1 MRRRSAF
8 GERGGNRLVMK
19 QNRIQEKGARAI
31 SFTAYFLTV
40 FLIVA
45 SFVPMIWMISSSLKD
60 VQSIY
65 SFPPK
70 WIPPAPQSIT
80 LLIDYSES
88 GQRDQAF
95 YELEAAKATWFTW
108 KKFQNLSIGEMKV
121 IGLKDG
127 RKLFSSATP
136 AYIFT
141 AGRAAIVPANVF
153 TDEVMKLKIPVMK
166 DRAYWQFDWYDE
178 GVPLTGKEQAIVRE
192 GADAGGW
199 KPMVAQ
205 IGGYLKQDA
214 VYLNGSLLAASQS
227 SNWARVFDNYAA
239 LWRLGGQENGI
250 NFMRAFGNSVFVNVV
265 TILLH
270 VSIGGMAGYALSRL
284 VSARWSVWLTLFFV
298 ATIMIPEIVI
308 LVPLYLTMEKL
319 SLVNTLWGII
329 LPHSAWG
336 IVIYL
341 FRGFFDQLPGELLQ
355 AARIDGASEL
365 RIYTRFVVPMSMPIF
380 TVVGV
385 MSFISVWNEF
395 LWPLIVARQE
405 AYWTITVALYAFQ
418 SGSLPQNLLMAS
430 SVVATIP
437 LLLVFLFCQKLIE
450 RGVAWTGVKG

>member
-1 MRRRSAF
+1 MKGKRIK
-8 GERGGNRLVMK
+8 ERGAWLV
-19 QNRIQEKGARAI
+19 
-31 SFTAYFLTV
+31 SFTAYFVTIT
-40 FLIVA
+40 FIVI

-60 VQSIY
+60 VYSIH

-70 WIPPAPQSIT
+70 WMPSAPQTIT
-80 LLIDYSES
+80 LLIDYSGSDRRE
-88 GQRDQAF
+88 REF

-108 KKFQNLSIGEMKV
+108 KKFQNLPIGEMKV
-121 IGLKDG
+121 IGMSEG
-127 RKLFSSATP
+127 RKLFSSETP

-141 AGRAAIVPANVF
+141 AGRAAVVPANMF
-153 TDEVMKLKIPVMK
+153 TDDVMKLKMPIMK
-166 DRAYWQFDWYDE
+166 DRAYWQFAWYGE
-178 GVPLTGKEQAIVRE
+178 GVSLNDKEQAILRD
-192 GADAGGW
+192 GADPGGW
-199 KPMVAQ
+199 KPLVSQ
-205 IGGYLKQDA
+205 VGGYLKNDA
-214 VYLNGSLLAASQS
+214 NYLNGTVLAADQT

-239 LWRLGGQENGI
+239 LWRLGGQENSSI
-250 NFMRAFGNSVFVNVV
+250 NFVRAFGNSVFVNVV

-270 VSIGGMAGYALSRL
+270 ISIGGMAGYALSRL
-284 VSARWSVWLTLFFV
+284 VSQRWAVWLTLFFV

-308 LVPLYLTMEKL
+308 LVPLYLTIEKL
-319 SLVNTLWGII
+319 NLVNSLWGII

-365 RIYTRFVVPMSMPIF
+365 RIYTRFVVPLSMPIF

-395 LWPLIVARQE
+395 LWPLIVARKE
-405 AYWTITVALYAFQ
+405 EYWTLTVALYSFRTLRN
-418 SGSLPQNLLMAS
+418 LPENLLMAS
-430 SVVATIP
+430 SVVATVP
-437 LLLVFLFCQKLIE
+437 LLLVFLFCQRLIE

>member
-1 MRRRSAF
+1 MF

-19 QNRIQEKGARAI
+19 ENRIKERGARTI
-31 SFTAYFLTV
+31 SFTANFLSV
-40 FLIVA
+40 IFVVV

-80 LLIDYSES
+80 LLIDYSDS
-88 GQRDQAF
+88 GQRDPAF
-95 YELEAAKATWFTW
+95 YELESAKATWFTW
-108 KKFQNLSIGEMKV
+108 KKFQNLPIGEMNV
-121 IGLKDG
+121 IGMKEG
-127 RKLFSSATP
+127 RKLFSSKTP

-141 AGRAAIVPANVF
+141 AGRAAIVPALVF
-153 TDEVMKLKIPVMK
+153 TDNVMKNKIPVMK
-166 DRAYWQFDWYDE
+166 DRGYWQFEWYDE
-178 GVPLTGKEQAIVRE
+178 SVPLTDEEQAILQS
-192 GADAGGW
+192 GADATGW
-199 KPMVAQ
+199 KPLVAQ
-205 IGGYLKQDA
+205 IGSYLMHDA
-214 VYLNGSLLAASQS
+214 AYLNGSVLAAGQTA
-227 SNWARVFDNYAA
+227 NWARVFDNYAA
-239 LWRLGGQENGI
+239 LWRLSGQDNSI
-250 NFMRAFGNSVFVNVV
+250 NFIRSFANSVFVNVV

-284 VSARWSVWLTLFFV
+284 VSPRWAVWLTLFFV
-298 ATIMIPEIVI
+298 ATIMIPEIVV

-319 SLVNTLWGII
+319 NLVNTLWGII

-365 RIYTRFVVPMSMPIF
+365 RIYTRFVVPLSMPIF

-405 AYWTITVALYAFQ
+405 AYWTITVALYSFQ
-418 SGSLPQNLLMAS
+418 TIWGGLPQNLLMAS
-430 SVVATIP
+430 SVVATVP